1 MRDFTWHVF
10 RQTGDIEAYLLYK
23 EMDALGLG
31 ADGNGIA
38 SEAVPD
44 GVEAADARETS
55 ST

>member
-31 ADGNGIA
+31 ADGNAAA
-38 SEAVPD
+38 SEAEPD
-44 GVEAADARETS
+44 GTEAGVRETS
-55 ST
+55 PS